1 MLIRSYGISS
11 TTFAIRYSYRIP
23 DTSFA
28 HDSIS
33 SMSFFSSTILIA
45 SLAVLSEIAFPLP
58 LLSVPA
64 EPRRVMLFSCIF
76 FSRYCRQKF
85 FSSLYLYFEILYSFR
100 DKSLLFAKLSPSFE
114 RNPFSVFPK
123 FINHVIFDFQMQF
136 VSHHIRNI
144 FQIQMLPCVTVP

>member
-1 MLIRSYGISS
+1 MYSQDISS
-11 TTFAIRYSYRIP
+11 TTFARIYLLIVSSASLA
-23 DTSFA
+23 DVSMI
-28 HDSIS
+28 SIS
-33 SMSFFSSTILIA
+33 LFSSVILIA
-45 SLAVLSEIAFPLP
+45 SFAVLSDIAFPLP

-64 EPRRVMLFSCIF
+64 DPSRVMLFSCIF

-100 DKSLLFAKLSPSFE
+100 DKSLLFDKLSPSFE